1 MPGKHPIFLIHQADS
16 VANETLGDPFL
27 SRHIGPNPDEVQQML
42 GELGYT
48 TMESFIGDVVPSNI
62 RIQRELNIGKG
73 ISERE
78 VLLELKELSR
88 KNKTFRQFIGMG
100 YADCMTP
107 SVILRNIMENPGW
120 YTQYTPYQAE
130 ISQGRLEALLNF
142 QTMIADLTGLPI
154 SNASLLDEA
163 TASAEA
169 MHMAYAIVGAKDE
182 KRRLFFVSES
192 CHPQTIAVVETR
204 AKPLGIQVV
213 VGDHRTVQFDERIL
227 GALVSYPDTNG
238 VIENYADFTEKV
250 KKADGL
256 LVVAA
261 DLLSLLLLNPP
272 GEWGADI
279 IVGSAQRFGVPLGYG
294 GPHAAYLSTKDEYKR
309 KIPGRI
315 VGLSKDAEGRPAIRL
330 ALQTREQHIRRE
342 KATSNICTAQVL
354 LAVMASMYAVY
365 HGPKGLKKIAAR
377 VHTMTCRLKRGL
389 KQLGLDV
396 LDRPFFDTLKIPL
409 DAGIA
414 QQVIN
419 GAVNRQMNFRLFA
432 DSSIG
437 ISLDETTTKADLRA
451 ILSVFKDVLEK
462 NSAKKLSF
470 SIDNNGVISEIPP
483 SFVRKSSCLTH
494 PVFNTHHS
502 ETEMMRYI
510 RRLETRDMSL
520 TTSMISLGSCT
531 MKLNAVTEMMPVT
544 WNGFSKLHP
553 FVPVDQAPGYREMNT
568 QLEDWLK
575 SYRPEEL
582 FD

>member
-16 VANETLGDPFL
+16 VANETLGDSFL
-27 SRHIGPNPDEVQQML
+27 SRHIGPNPDEIQKML

-48 TMESFIGDVVPSNI
+48 TMESFIGDAVPFNI

-120 YTQYTPYQAE
+120 YTQYTPYQSE

-142 QTMIADLTGLPI
+142 QTMIADLTGLPVA
-154 SNASLLDEA
+154 NASLLDEA

-169 MHMAYAIVGAKDE
+169 LHMAYAIKGERDE
-182 KRRLFFVSES
+182 KRRLFFISES

-204 AKPLGIQVV
+204 ARPLGIQVV
-213 VGDHRTVQFDERIL
+213 VGDHRTVQFDEPIL
-227 GALVSYPDTNG
+227 GALVQYPDTNG
-238 VIENYADFTEKV
+238 IIENYADFAEKV
-250 KKADGL
+250 KKGDGL
-256 LVVAA
+256 LVVVA
-261 DLLSLLLLNPP
+261 DLLSLLLLRPP

-279 IVGSAQRFGVPLGYG
+279 AVGGAQRFGVPLGYG
-294 GPHAAYLSTKDEYKR
+294 GPHAAFLSTRDEYKR

-365 HGPKGLKKIAAR
+365 HGPKGLKKIASR
-377 VHTMTCRLKRGL
+377 VHTMACRLKRGFS
-389 KQLGLDV
+389 QLGIDV

-409 DAGIA
+409 DPGIA
-414 QQVIN
+414 QQVMN
-419 GAVNRQMNFRLFA
+419 LAVNR
-432 DSSIG
+432 
-437 ISLDETTTKADLRA
+437 
-451 ILSVFKDVLEK
+451 
-462 NSAKKLSF
+462 
-470 SIDNNGVISEIPP
+470 
-483 SFVRKSSCLTH
+483 
-494 PVFNTHHS
+494 
-502 ETEMMRYI
+502 
-510 RRLETRDMSL
+510 
-520 TTSMISLGSCT
+520 
-531 MKLNAVTEMMPVT
+531 
-544 WNGFSKLHP
+544 
-553 FVPVDQAPGYREMNT
+553 
-568 QLEDWLK
+568 
-575 SYRPEEL
+575 
-582 FD
+582 